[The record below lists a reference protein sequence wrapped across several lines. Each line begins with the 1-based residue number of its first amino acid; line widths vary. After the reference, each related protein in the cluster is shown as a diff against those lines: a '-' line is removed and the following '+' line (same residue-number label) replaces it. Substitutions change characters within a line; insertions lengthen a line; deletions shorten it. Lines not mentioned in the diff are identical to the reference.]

1 MDYQWRVVRLG
12 LKDELSA
19 DGVLLEKSIV
29 DVRWK
34 KIATDTD
41 GTTASYVG
49 QTTLSAANDP
59 AANFIN
65 YADVKEADV
74 ISWVQAALSDSDINM
89 INNILNKKIEKNRI
103 VTQKP
108 NW

>member
-1 MDYQWRVVRLG
+1 MNYQWRVVRLG
-12 LKDELSA
+12 LQDELNN
-19 DGVLLEKSIV
+19 DGVLLQNSIV

-41 GTTASYVG
+41 GTSASYLG
-49 QTTLSAANDP
+49 QTTLTAKDVP

-65 YADVKEADV
+65 FGEVTEAV
-74 ISWVQAALSDSDINM
+74 VLEWVQNSLDSADINR
-89 INNILNKKIEKNRI
+89 IDKALQKKIEKNRI
-103 VTQKP
+103 KTQKP